1 MPVGESSGEYR
12 FKHIMTTCGEMMQ
25 QIVTMPQPVIA
36 AVQAIAAAAAGEAS
50 QYGLFYSISG
60 CARTADI
67 PAGYAGAHK
76 SLAGKFWNFR

>member
-1 MPVGESSGEYR
+1 
-12 FKHIMTTCGEMMQ
+12 MTTCSAMMQ

-36 AVQAIAAAAAGEAS
+36 AVQAIAAAAGEAS
-50 QYGLFYSISG
+50 QCGLSYSISG

-67 PAGYAGAHK
+67 PAGYAGAHE